1 MFVVIFTLAFITVHI
16 GAEIPSYIHVCG
28 RRDPNLEQCII
39 NNVENLK
46 GKICDGIPELGIPS
60 GNPYT
65 FDKLLIT
72 DGPNTKI
79 YIRDAKVMGA
89 CDFDIKFLHADIDR
103 LHFDVEIV
111 FKRIEINTTYD
122 FNIRLL
128 VPIAYKG
135 LIHLIITSFINVC
148 GRKNPNLNK
157 CILDNIDNIKD
168 KICEGIPE
176 LDVLPNNPLVIEK
189 LIISDTPN
197 SKISLQN
204 VKVTGICDFVVKYLH
219 SDLEKLHFDVELLFR
234 RLQLN
239 ATYDFDIRLLVP
251 IVNKGPVYITTNN
264 VEAKVNL
271 DMKVVTK
278 NGKRYVYLAKMKI
291 NLDVKGYT
299 AEYGLNNAEQ
309 NRLNEVISNFI
320 GNNQEEVIAVFK
332 PALEETI
339 VKRILLLS
347 NNIVK
352 HFTLEEL
359 FPDRE

>member
-135 LIHLIITSFINVC
+135 LIHLII
-148 GRKNPNLNK
+148 
-157 CILDNIDNIKD
+157 
-168 KICEGIPE
+168 
-176 LDVLPNNPLVIEK
+176 
-189 LIISDTPN
+189 
-197 SKISLQN
+197 
-204 VKVTGICDFVVKYLH
+204 
-219 SDLEKLHFDVELLFR
+219 
-234 RLQLN
+234 
-239 ATYDFDIRLLVP
+239 
-251 IVNKGPVYITTNN
+251 NN
-264 VEAKVNL
+264 VEATADI
-271 DMKVVTK
+271 DMNVTTK
-278 NGKRYVYLAKMKI
+278 NNTKYNLLTQNNYLFSQAE
-291 NLDVKGYT
+291 LDNCLKDGENVWKVKGIT
-299 AEYGLNNAEQ
+299 LT
-309 NRLNEVISNFI
+309 RLIFV
-320 GNNQEEVIAVFK
+320 
-332 PALEETI
+332 
-339 VKRILLLS
+339 LL
-347 NNIVK
+347 
-352 HFTLEEL
+352 
-359 FPDRE
+359 